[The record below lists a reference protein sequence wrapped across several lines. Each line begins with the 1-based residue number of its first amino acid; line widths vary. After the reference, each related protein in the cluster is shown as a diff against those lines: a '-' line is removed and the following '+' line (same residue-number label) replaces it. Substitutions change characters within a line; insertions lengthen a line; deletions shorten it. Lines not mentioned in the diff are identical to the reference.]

1 MPEKATYKS
10 PWRLAFLALAILGAV
25 GPYLLKAI
33 FLGQALFA
41 SIAASGGSASI
52 GIIGGADG
60 PTAVFITG
68 NPAWYLIIR
77 LAVIALGVVGYLCLL
92 RCKKK

>member
-25 GPYLLKAI
+25 GPYLFKAI
-33 FLGQALFA
+33 FLGQALLA
-41 SIAASGGSASI
+41 SVAASEGSASI

-77 LAVIALGVVGYLCLL
+77 LAVIAV
-92 RCKKK
+92 RCCGIPLPAPL

>member
-10 PWRLAFLALAILGAV
+10 PWRFAFLALAILGAV
-25 GPYLLKAI
+25 GPYLFKAI
-33 FLGQALFA
+33 FLGQALSA
-41 SIAASGGSASI
+41 SLAASEGSASI

-68 NPAWYLIIR
+68 NPAWYLFIR